1 MREVTVLRI
10 LDPKARCHTISIHLL
25 LVASTVHGIAPDR
38 HNIASLKGLHVLWSI
53 QIFSEFAGDEGDSP
67 EEGIE
72 ATEPKGGSVSRL
84 LAGRMR
90 DPAALTVRVI
100 EPDSLRSCCPR
111 GSLLTPD
118 RLSIVL
124 CRLTC

>member
-1 MREVTVLRI
+1 VLRI
-10 LDPKARCHTISIHLL
+10 LGLKTRCHTISIHLL
-25 LVASTVHGIAPDR
+25 LIASTAQGIAPDR
-38 HNIASLKGLHVLWSI
+38 HSLASLRALHVLWLIPIS
-53 QIFSEFAGDEGDSP
+53 SESTGDEDDSP

-84 LAGRMR
+84 LAGRLK

-100 EPDSLRSCCPR
+100 AFDPLRSCCPR
-111 GSLLTPD
+111 GNLLTPD
-118 RLSIVL
+118 RLSIIL

>member
-1 MREVTVLRI
+1 MQ
-10 LDPKARCHTISIHLL
+10 
-25 LVASTVHGIAPDR
+25 GIAPDR
-38 HNIASLKGLHVLWSI
+38 HSLASLKALHVLCSI
-53 QIFSEFAGDEGDSP
+53 QISSEFAGDEDDAP

-72 ATEPKGGSVSRL
+72 ATEPTAGLASRL
-84 LAGRMR
+84 LAGRMK
-90 DPAALTVRVI
+90 DPPALSVRVI

-111 GSLLTPD
+111 GNLLTPD